1 MTLLGQS
8 RQEAQRPIGPIVA
21 PKKQTTIWNV
31 EELEC
36 GQGSGAKQRVLG
48 KERDGL
54 MRLLA
59 QREMMMN

>member
-1 MTLLGQS
+1 MLQYNLRVLLLGP
-8 RQEAQRPIGPIVA
+8 PIGPIVA

-48 KERDGL
+48 KERDGT
-54 MRLLA
+54 
-59 QREMMMN
+59 